1 MTSLPTQPAERVEAM
16 DVLRGFALLGV
27 FVVNMLF
34 FAAPYQTTMMRPWP
48 EAAQPGF
55 QAFLLLFWQGKFY
68 CLFSFLFGMGF
79 AEQVDRLQARGEAP
93 GRIYRRRL
101 AWLLIIGLAHGL
113 LIWMGDILFMYA
125 LLGFLLL
132 LFRNRK
138 PKTQL
143 IWALGLLLVPALLF
157 ALFFLFMK
165 MAQGIPQAAAQ
176 MAAAAEKQ
184 DLQMAEATAR
194 SLRVYGG
201 GPYGELFRLR
211 AKELVMNYGM
221 TLSIAPQILAM
232 FLLGAWT
239 SRKGVLKDP
248 AAHRGLVSKVLGF
261 GLGFGLLGN
270 AFYLWCSAKGMP
282 GPRNPHAM
290 LGMAVYLFAAPAL
303 TLAYAAGI
311 LKLLQGPAAALVKPL
326 AWNGRMALTN
336 YLMHSVIFTLVF
348 YHFGLGLFGKTSA
361 VQGFLMALGLWL
373 LQIPVSKWWLSGHAM
388 GPAETVW
395 RRLTY
400 GRPAP

>member
-1 MTSLPTQPAERVEAM
+1 MTSRPVQPQERVEAM

-27 FVVNMLF
+27 FAVNMLF

-113 LIWMGDILFMYA
+113 LIWMGDILFVYA

-132 LFRNRK
+132 LFRARK
-138 PKTQL
+138 PKT
-143 IWALGLLLVPALLF
+143 LLVWAACLLAVPSLAGLAF
-157 ALFFLFMK
+157 YFLMK
-165 MAQGIPQAAAQ
+165 MAQTMPEAAAKMAEAAAKQAADMAQ
-176 MAAAAEKQ
+176 
-184 DLQMAEATAR
+184 ATAR
-194 SLRVYGG
+194 SLQVYGH
-201 GPYGELFRLR
+201 GPYGELFKLR
-211 AKELVMNYGM
+211 AKELGHNYGM
-221 TLSIAPQILAM
+221 TLSVAPQILAM

-248 AAHRGLVSKVLGF
+248 GAHAPFVSKVLGW
-261 GLGFGLLGN
+261 GLLVGLAGT
-270 AFYLWCSAKGMP
+270 AFNVWCSSKGMP
-282 GPRNPHAM
+282 GPGNPLSMA
-290 LGMAVYLFAAPAL
+290 GMAAYYVSTPAL
-303 TLAYAAGI
+303 TLGYAAI
-311 LKLLQGPAAALVKPL
+311 LLKLLQGGAAGIVKPL

-348 YHFGLGLFGKTSA
+348 YHFGLGLFGKTTA

-373 LQIPVSKWWLSGHAM
+373 LQIPLSKWWLSGHAM

>member
-1 MTSLPTQPAERVEAM
+1 MTALPLQPQERVEAM

-34 FAAPYQTTMMRPWP
+34 FAAPFQTTMMRPWP

-79 AEQVDRLQARGEAP
+79 AEQVDRLQARGETP
-93 GRIYRRRL
+93 GPIYRRRL
-101 AWLLIIGLAHGL
+101 LWLLVIGLAHGL
-113 LIWMGDILFMYA
+113 LIWMGDILFVYA

-138 PKTQL
+138 PKTLLVWAACL
-143 IWALGLLLVPALLF
+143 IVVPALLF
-157 ALFFLFMK
+157 GAFFLLLQL
-165 MAQGIPQAAAQ
+165 AQGNPQAAAEIAK
-176 MAAAAEKQ
+176 AANQQ
-184 DLQMAEATAR
+184 DQQVAEAVAR
-194 SLRVYGG
+194 SLRVYGS

-211 AKELVMNYGM
+211 AKELFTNYGM

-239 SRKGVLKDP
+239 SRKGVLKEP
-248 AAHRGLVSKVLGF
+248 AAHGGLISKTLAVGLV
-261 GLGFGLLGN
+261 FGLLGN
-270 AFYLWCSAKGMP
+270 AFNLWCNAKGMP
-282 GPRNPHAM
+282 PRNPKAL
-290 LGMAVYLFAAPAL
+290 LGMAVYFLAAPAL
-303 TLAYAAGI
+303 TLAYAAAL

-348 YHFGLGLFGKTSA
+348 YFFGLGLFGKTSV

-373 LQIPVSKWWLSGHAM
+373 LQIPLSKWWLSGHAM
-388 GPAETVW
+388 GPAESVW

-400 GRPAP
+400 GKSQ